1 MSSIPKILAF
11 AGSARRDSYNKK
23 LVKIAAKGA
32 EIAGG
37 EVSYLDFM
45 NLAMP
50 LLNEDL
56 ETNQGLPT
64 TALQFKVLLKQH
76 DGFLISCPEH
86 NGSITALLKNAID
99 WASRPEPNN
108 ANSAAECFRGKIVV
122 LMSSSP
128 GTLGGI
134 QGLVHVRT
142 ILSRLGAIV
151 LPEQRA
157 VGNAAQA
164 FDEQGQL
171 RDPKQQ
177 QSILTLG
184 ARAVEIAAKLHA

>member
-1 MSSIPKILAF
+1 MSSVPKILAF

-23 LVKIAAKGA
+23 LVKIAAQGA
-32 EIAGG
+32 EKAGG

-45 NLAMP
+45 NLVMP
-50 LLNEDL
+50 LFNEDL
-56 ETNQGLPT
+56 EANQGLPV
-64 TALQFKVLLKQH
+64 TAMQFKVLLKQH
-76 DGFLISCPEH
+76 EAFLIACPEY

-99 WASRPEPNN
+99 WASRPEPHNP
-108 ANSAAECFRGKIVV
+108 NSAAECFRGKVVV

-128 GTLGGI
+128 GALGGI

-157 VGNAAQA
+157 VGNAVQA
-164 FDEQGQL
+164 FNEQGQL
-171 RDPKQQ
+171 VDPKQQ
-177 QSILTLG
+177 QAILDLG
-184 ARAVEIAAKLHA
+184 ARAVAIAAKLYG